1 MKTNFYK
8 DYFNIFFPLFFVFS
22 FELSNSLINTFFISS
37 LGENQ
42 LAGVGLAFA
51 FKLFIIVTFSSF
63 ASALSVNISRAYGS
77 NKTERMKIKIFIGFL
92 LSFLFSLIILSL
104 VWLFSNDI
112 LSIFN
117 SNDEVSFYLSEYF
130 NIWIYSI
137 PLFSIISI
145 SSATMN
151 STGNSKI
158 LSIISLFGILLNIIF
173 DYALIFGIEGYVD
186 AKGVAGAA
194 LAGNYVMAIYSIV
207 IPFFL
212 YKKGLIS
219 FYYKNIPKLIIISK
233 KILSLA
239 SHFLLAGVSFPISVI
254 VLNSIVSNYS
264 VETIAAFGLISR
276 MDLLFLVVS
285 SSSSSTINILS
296 SKFYGAKQFSKINM
310 TFALS
315 NKIIILWGLIM
326 LTIFFLFG
334 REISSL
340 FLTSKESIE
349 TFYSSWLLLLFGM
362 ILFGLTSHI
371 SRLFTSLKAP
381 KYGTF
386 IILFRNI
393 SIILFPFFISK
404 YFGFF
409 YFILSIPIINFIT
422 LLLAL
427 YLYSKHKKR
436 LFSYSHK

>member
-1 MKTNFYK
+1 LKTNFYK